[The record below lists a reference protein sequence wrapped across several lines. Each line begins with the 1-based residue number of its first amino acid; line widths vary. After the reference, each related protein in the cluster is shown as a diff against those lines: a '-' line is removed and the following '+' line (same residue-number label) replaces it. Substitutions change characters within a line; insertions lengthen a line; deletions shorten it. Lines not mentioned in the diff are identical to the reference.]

1 MELEDEVKRERSN
14 AKKTPQWHER
24 FKQDR
29 IKLSYLW
36 DKLSKIHKRK
46 KLTPVA
52 TRVQGQKFVV
62 NDF

>member
-1 MELEDEVKRERSN
+1 MEIEDEVKMERSN
-14 AKKTPQWHER
+14 AKKNPLWQER

-29 IKLSYLW
+29 IKASYLW
-36 DKLSKIHKRK
+36 EKLAKIRKRK

-52 TRVQGQKFVV
+52 PRVQGQKFVV